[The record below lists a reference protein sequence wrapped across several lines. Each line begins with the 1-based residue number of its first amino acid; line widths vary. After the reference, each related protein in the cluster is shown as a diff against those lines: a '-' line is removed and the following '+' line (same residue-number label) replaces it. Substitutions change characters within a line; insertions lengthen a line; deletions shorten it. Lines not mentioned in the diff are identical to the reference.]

1 MDLRPE
7 HGEERG
13 EERQREHDRERDHD
27 GAPHPHGPEK
37 RAPEEHEPTEPC
49 SHREARE
56 AHDASRAFER
66 TRERLRI
73 VVPGRD
79 LFAVAAQG
87 EERIVDG
94 DAEPDERADVDRV
107 LRDVDDVREP
117 EHHGDPADDGQRAH
131 PDGQRGRDDCPE
143 DEQQDEERERQRN
156 DLGADQVVPKHT
168 VEVVHE
174 GHLAG
179 ARDREFGR
187 AKAVPYGRIA
197 RQRLL

>member
-143 DEQQDEERERQRN
+143 DEQQDEEL
-156 DLGADQVVPKHT
+156 D
-168 VEVVHE
+168 
-174 GHLAG
+174 AG
-179 ARDREFGR
+179 SVFIIEPDPNFDFDTESEFEFD
-187 AKAVPYGRIA
+187 PESE
-197 RQRLL
+197 LDSESEEESDED